1 MATTTAA
8 VTLSSDLMSDNISV
22 SASSTLMKAGTT
34 ADGLDMVDY
43 GVIDIVT
50 GDQFDLLDADN
61 PSSSPIEGVM
71 KNKANKVYI
80 ANHATDE
87 TYYVTI
93 MIDAQNVGRLYAG
106 DWMFI
111 PWDSDVVAVGAGG
124 SAIEAQAF
132 VAEATLEY
140 CLFHNGET
148 RVTSDDS

>member
-1 MATTTAA
+1 MATTAA
-8 VTLSSDLMSDNISV
+8 VTLNSDLLSDSISLT
-22 SASSTLMKAGTT
+22 ASSTLMKAGTT
-34 ADGLDMVDY
+34 ADDLDMVDY

-61 PSSSPIEGVM
+61 PASSPVAGVM
-71 KNKANKVYI
+71 ANKANKVYI

-111 PWDSDVVAVGAGG
+111 PWGAED
-124 SAIEAQAF
+124 ANADIEI
-132 VAEATLEY
+132 TSTTGTNKIEY
-140 CLFHNGET
+140 ALFHQGRTLNA
-148 RVTSDDS
+148 S

>member
-8 VTLSSDLMSDNISV
+8 VTLTSDLLSDNISV

-61 PSSSPIEGVM
+61 PSSSPIAGVM
-71 KNKANKVYI
+71 ANKANKVYI

-111 PWDSDVVAVGAGG
+111 PWGAED
-124 SAIEAQAF
+124 ANEDIEITAS
-132 VAEATLEY
+132 TGKNKIEY
-140 CLFHNGET
+140 ALFHQGRT
-148 RVTSDDS
+148 LDAS